1 MKIRPSMRPTAGEFA
16 FAPTKGFFM
25 PKQIT
30 AETKFLI
37 ESLPENLRKLAT
49 ESTEVGY
56 MSQMDFDAA
65 VEGDEVPLAERDEVM
80 SFFQQDLGLELLESS
95 VFSRYVEKYDEDD
108 EQAKN
113 DKSRDLLNADAEQVD
128 VNDEDYD
135 HYAKQLMNSTTGGLT
150 LGVQD
155 SVQSYLK
162 QIGTVQLLTALGE
175 VAIAQRIEAANRL
188 VVYGLC
194 ESPMTIRAMLDWYAQ
209 LLADEI
215 KLRYIVNL
223 EVMYSSDSEKKS
235 LAALSEA
242 LKSKGVDD
250 VADLDDED
258 LEDEELGDEEEEEE
272 EEDAEG
278 EPGVRKEDTPR
289 GTSGV
294 PIPVMEESLMPMV
307 LELFAKIKRIFNQIS
322 NLQKL
327 RLENLVKSAKLDE
340 ALEKKY
346 AKLRLELFE
355 YVSKIRLND
364 DRVEDILEKL
374 TARNALLMGLEGKM
388 LRLAMAFKIKREDFL
403 AEWTGN
409 ELNRNWV
416 KKLARSKIPAW
427 TKFVAKHEK
436 DILKIQEDITAI
448 AYETGQPT
456 AEYKKV
462 VELVRRG
469 QAEAARAK
477 REMIEANL
485 RLVIKFAKKSANRG
499 LGLDFSDLV
508 QDGNIGL
515 MKAVDK
521 FDYRLGNKFSTYATN
536 WIQQGISRSIADQAR
551 TIRIPV
557 HMIDNIHKIQKASR
571 QFMHKYGRS
580 PTAEELSKIIYLPV
594 EKIHKAMKVNLR
606 PISLEAPVDSDG
618 DSSRIEIIADETA
631 KNPFVSAAQKNLRK
645 IVTQILSEL
654 DPKEETV
661 IRQRFGMSTN
671 KTSTLEEVGEYI
683 GVTRERIRQIEQ
695 KALNKL
701 KHPTRARKLR
711 SFLEE

>member
-1 MKIRPSMRPTAGEFA
+1 MAKKLDEA
-16 FAPTKGFFM
+16 TKL
-25 PKQIT
+25 
-30 AETKFLI
+30 LI
-37 ESLPENLRKLAT
+37 DSLPENLQKLAA
-49 ESTEVGY
+49 SSMEVGY
-56 MSQMDFDAA
+56 LSQMDFDAA
-65 VEGDEVPLAERDEVM
+65 TEADEVPAEEQDEVLD
-80 SFFQQDLGLELLESS
+80 FFQQDLGLEILETDS
-95 VFSRYVEKYDEDD
+95 YPKDMEKYYDDDSDEPR
-108 EQAKN
+108 
-113 DKSRDLLNADAEQVD
+113 DKTRNLLNADAEQVD
-128 VNDEDYD
+128 VNDEDYE
-135 HYAKQLMNSTTGGLT
+135 HFAKQLERSQTGNLV

-162 QIGTVQLLTALGE
+162 QIGTVQLLTAAGE
-175 VAIAQRIEAANRL
+175 VAIAQRIEAASRL
-188 VVYGLC
+188 MVYGLC
-194 ESPMTIRAMLDWYAQ
+194 ESPMTIQAMLDWYQQ
-209 LLADEI
+209 LLNEEI
-215 KLRYIVNL
+215 RLRYIVNL
-223 EVMYSSDSEKKS
+223 EVMYSSESEQKS

-242 LKSKGVDD
+242 LKSKGVEHVDELDD
-250 VADLDDED
+250 DELDDLEDATATDDED
-258 LEDEELGDEEEEEE
+258 DEDEDADEE
-272 EEDAEG
+272 D
-278 EPGVRKEDTPR
+278 GVKKEDTPR

-294 PIPVMEESLMPMV
+294 PIPVMEEALMPMV
-307 LELFAKIKRIFNQIS
+307 MDLFTKIKRIFNS
-322 NLQKL
+322 MQKL
-327 RLENLVKSAKLDE
+327 QTKRLENLLTSDAPDV

-346 AKLRLELFE
+346 TKLRLELFE
-355 YVSKIRLND
+355 HVSKIRLND
-364 DRVEDILEKL
+364 DRNAEILEQL
-374 TARNALLMGLEGKM
+374 TKRDQLLMGLEGKL
-388 LRLAMAFKIKREDFL
+388 LRLAMANKIKREDFL
-403 AEWTGN
+403 VEYAGN

-416 KKLARSKIPAW
+416 KKLAKHKNPVW
-427 TKFVAKHEK
+427 VNFAKNHEK

-448 AYETGQPT
+448 AQETGQPT

-469 QAEAARAK
+469 QTEAARAK

-485 RLVIKFAKKSANRG
+485 RLVIKFAKKSSNRG

-557 HMIDNIHKIQKASR
+557 HMIDNIHKIQRASR
-571 QFMHKYGRS
+571 QFMHKYGRQ

-594 EKIHKAMKVNLR
+594 DKIHKAMKVNLK
-606 PISLEAPVDSDG
+606 PISLEAPVGTED
-618 DSSRIEIIADETA
+618 DSSRMEIIADETA
-631 KNPFVSAAQKNLRK
+631 KNPFTSAAQKNLRK

-661 IRQRFGMSTN
+661 LRQRFGMSTN

-711 SFLEE
+711 SFLED

>member
-1 MKIRPSMRPTAGEFA
+1 MAKKLDDA
-16 FAPTKGFFM
+16 TKM
-25 PKQIT
+25 
-30 AETKFLI
+30 LI
-37 ESLPENLRKLAT
+37 DSLPENLQKLAA
-49 ESTEVGY
+49 SAIEVGY
-56 MSQMDFDAA
+56 LSQMDFDAA
-65 VEGDEVPLAERDEVM
+65 TEADEVPDEEKEEVQD
-80 SFFQQDLGLELLESS
+80 FFQQDLGLEMLETDN
-95 VFSRYVEKYDEDD
+95 FSQEMEKYYEDD
-108 EQAKN
+108 SDEPR
-113 DKSRDLLNADAEQVD
+113 DKTRNLLNADAEQVD
-128 VNDEDYD
+128 VNDDDYE
-135 HYAKQLMNSTTGGLT
+135 HYAKQLERSQTGNLV

-162 QIGTVQLLTALGE
+162 QIGTVQLLTAAGE
-175 VAIAQRIEAANRL
+175 VAIAQRIEAATRL
-188 VVYGLC
+188 MVYGLC
-194 ESPMTIRAMLDWYAQ
+194 ESPMTIQAMLDWYQQ
-209 LLADEI
+209 LLNEDI
-215 KLRYIVNL
+215 RLRYILNL
-223 EVMYSSDSEKKS
+223 EVMYSSESEQKS

-242 LKSKGVDD
+242 LKSKGVEHVDELDD
-250 VADLDDED
+250 DDLDDLEESTSDDED
-258 LEDEELGDEEEEEE
+258 DEDDEDDVDD
-272 EEDAEG
+272 EDG
-278 EPGVRKEDTPR
+278 IKKEDTPR

-294 PIPVMEESLMPMV
+294 PIPVMEEALMPMV
-307 LELFAKIKRIFNQIS
+307 TELFTKIKRIFNS
-322 NLQKL
+322 MQKL
-327 RLENLVKSAKLDE
+327 QTKRLENLQTSAKPDE

-346 AKLRLELFE
+346 AKMRLELFE
-355 YVSKIRLND
+355 NVSKIRLND
-364 DRVEDILEKL
+364 DRIAEILEHL
-374 TARNALLMGLEGKM
+374 TQRDQLLMGLEGKL
-388 LRLAMAFKIKREDFL
+388 LRLALANKIKREDFL
-403 AEWTGN
+403 AEYAGN

-416 KKLARSKIPAW
+416 KKLMKHKNPAW
-427 TKFVAKHEK
+427 ANFAKKHEK
-436 DILKIQEDITAI
+436 DILKIQDDITAI
-448 AYETGQPT
+448 ARETGQPT

-485 RLVIKFAKKSANRG
+485 RLVIKFAKKSSNRG

-557 HMIDNIHKIQKASR
+557 HMIDNIHKIQRATR
-571 QFMHKYGRS
+571 QFMHKYGRQ

-594 EKIHKAMKVNLR
+594 DKIHKAMKVNLK
-606 PISLEAPVDSDG
+606 PISLEAPVGTED

-661 IRQRFGMSTN
+661 LRQRFGMSTN

-711 SFLEE
+711 SFLED

>member
-1 MKIRPSMRPTAGEFA
+1 MAKKLDAA
-16 FAPTKGFFM
+16 TKL
-25 PKQIT
+25 
-30 AETKFLI
+30 LI
-37 ESLPENLRKLAT
+37 ESLPENLQKLAT
-49 ESTEVGY
+49 SAVEVGY
-56 MSQMDFDAA
+56 LSKMDFDAA
-65 VEGDEVPLAERDEVM
+65 TEADEVPDEEQEEVLD
-80 SFFQQDLGLELLESS
+80 FFQQDLGLEMLESDN
-95 VFSRYVEKYDEDD
+95 FSQEMEKYYDDDSDEPR
-108 EQAKN
+108 
-113 DKSRDLLNADAEQVD
+113 DKTRNLLNADAEQVD
-128 VNDEDYD
+128 VNDDDYE
-135 HYAKQLMNSTTGGLT
+135 HYAKQLERSQTGNLV

-162 QIGTVQLLTALGE
+162 QIGTVQLLTAAGE
-175 VAIAQRIEAANRL
+175 VAIAQRIEAATRL
-188 VVYGLC
+188 MVYGLC
-194 ESPMTIRAMLDWYAQ
+194 ESPMTIQAMLDWYQQ
-209 LLADEI
+209 LLNEDI
-215 KLRYIVNL
+215 RLRYILNL
-223 EVMYSSDSEKKS
+223 EVMYSSESEQKS

-242 LKSKGVDD
+242 LKSKGVEHVDELDD
-250 VADLDDED
+250 DELDDLEESTASDDDDDED
-258 LEDEELGDEEEEEE
+258 DEESDDE
-272 EEDAEG
+272 DG
-278 EPGVRKEDTPR
+278 IKKEDTPR

-294 PIPVMEESLMPMV
+294 PIPVMEEALMPMV
-307 LELFAKIKRIFNQIS
+307 TDLFTKIKRIFN
-322 NLQKL
+322 NMQKL
-327 RLENLVKSAKLDE
+327 QAKRLDNLLTSSKPDD

-346 AKLRLELFE
+346 AKMRLELFE
-355 YVSKIRLND
+355 HVSKIRLND
-364 DRVEDILEKL
+364 DRIAEILEHL
-374 TARNALLMGLEGKM
+374 TQRDQLLMGLEGKL
-388 LRLAMAFKIKREDFL
+388 LRLALANKIKREDFL
-403 AEWTGN
+403 AEYAGN

-416 KKLARSKIPAW
+416 KKLTKHKNPAW
-427 TKFVAKHEK
+427 ANFAKKHEK

-448 AYETGQPT
+448 ARETGQPT

-485 RLVIKFAKKSANRG
+485 RLVIKFAKKSSNRG

-557 HMIDNIHKIQKASR
+557 HMIDNIHKIQRASR
-571 QFMHKYGRS
+571 RLMHKCGRQ
-580 PTAEELSKIIYLPV
+580 PAAEELSKIIYLPV
-594 EKIHKAMKVNLR
+594 AKIHKAMKVNLK
-606 PISLEAPVDSDG
+606 PISLEAPVGSED

-661 IRQRFGMSTN
+661 LRQRFGMSTN

-711 SFLEE
+711 SFLED

>member
-1 MKIRPSMRPTAGEFA
+1 
-16 FAPTKGFFM
+16 M
-25 PKQIT
+25 PKPIDE
-30 AETKFLI
+30 ATKLLI
-37 ESLPENLRKLAT
+37 ESLPENLQKLAV
-49 ESTEVGY
+49 SASEVGY
-56 MSQMDFDAA
+56 LSQMDFDTATEA
-65 VEGDEVPLAERDEVM
+65 DEVPSEEHDEVL
-80 SFFQQDLGLELLESS
+80 SFFQQDLGLEIIENSNYS
-95 VFSRYVEKYDEDD
+95 QEIGKYYEEDGDDSR
-108 EQAKN
+108 
-113 DKSRDLLNADAEQVD
+113 DKTRDLLNSDAEQVD
-128 VNDEDYD
+128 VNDDDYE
-135 HYAKQLMNSTTGGLT
+135 HFAKQLERSQTGNLV

-162 QIGTVQLLTALGE
+162 QIGTVQLLTAIGE
-175 VAIAQRIEAANRL
+175 VAIAQRIEAASRL
-188 VVYGLC
+188 MVYGLC
-194 ESPMTIRAMLDWYAQ
+194 ESPMTIQAMLDWYQQ
-209 LLADEI
+209 LLNDEI
-215 KLRYIVNL
+215 RLRYIVNL
-223 EVMYSSDSEKKS
+223 EVMYSSDSEQKS
-235 LAALSEA
+235 LAALADA
-242 LKSKGVDD
+242 LKSKGVDNID
-250 VADLDDED
+250 DLDDED
-258 LEDEELGDEEEEEE
+258 LDDLEETSVEEDEEESTDEE
-272 EEDAEG
+272 
-278 EPGVRKEDTPR
+278 GVKKEDSPR

-307 LELFAKIKRIFNQIS
+307 SDLFSKIKRIFN
-322 NLQKL
+322 NMQKL
-327 RLENLVKSAKLDE
+327 QAQRLENLLKSAKPDDD
-340 ALEKKY
+340 LEKKY
-346 AKLRLELFE
+346 CKLRLELFE
-355 YVSKIRLND
+355 YVSKIRLNE
-364 DRVEDILEKL
+364 DRVSEILEHL
-374 TARNALLMGLEGKM
+374 TKRDKLLMGLEGKL
-388 LRLAMAFKIKREDFL
+388 LRLALAAKIKREDFL
-403 AEWTGN
+403 AEYTGN

-416 KKLARSKIPAW
+416 KKLLKHKNPAW
-427 TKFVAKHEK
+427 VKFAQKHEA

-448 AYETGQPT
+448 AAETGQPT

-462 VELVRRG
+462 VELVHRG
-469 QAEAARAK
+469 QIEAARAK

-485 RLVIKFAKKSANRG
+485 RLVIKFAKKSSNRG

-557 HMIDNIHKIQKASR
+557 HMIDNIHKIQRASR
-571 QFMHKYGRS
+571 QFMHKYGRQ

-594 EKIHKAMKVNLR
+594 DKIHKAMKVNLK
-606 PISLEAPVDSDG
+606 PISLEAPVGTED

-631 KNPFVSAAQKNLRK
+631 KNPFTSAAQKNLRK

-661 IRQRFGMSTN
+661 LRQRFGMSTN

-711 SFLEE
+711 SFLED

>member
-1 MKIRPSMRPTAGEFA
+1 MAKKLDDA
-16 FAPTKGFFM
+16 TKL
-25 PKQIT
+25 
-30 AETKFLI
+30 LI
-37 ESLPENLRKLAT
+37 DSLPENLQKLA
-49 ESTEVGY
+49 SSAVDVGY
-56 MSQMDFDAA
+56 FSQMDFNAA
-65 VEGDEVPLAERDEVM
+65 TEADEVPSEEQEEVM
-80 SFFQQDLGLELLESS
+80 DFFTQDLGLELLETDN
-95 VFSRYVEKYDEDD
+95 FSRDMEKYYADEDS
-108 EQAKN
+108 EEN
-113 DKSRDLLNADAEQVD
+113 RDKTRNLLNADAEQVD
-128 VNDEDYD
+128 VNDEDYE
-135 HYAKQLMNSTTGGLT
+135 HFAKQLERSQTGTLV

-162 QIGTVQLLTALGE
+162 QIGTVQLLTAAGE
-175 VAIAQRIEAANRL
+175 VAIAQRIEAASRL
-188 VVYGLC
+188 MVYGLC
-194 ESPMTIRAMLDWYAQ
+194 ESPMTIQAMLDWYQQ
-209 LLADEI
+209 LLNEDI
-215 KLRYIVNL
+215 RLRYIVNL
-223 EVMYSSDSEKKS
+223 EVMYSSESEQKS

-242 LKSKGVDD
+242 MKSKGVDD
-250 VADLDDED
+250 VNSLDDED
-258 LEDEELGDEEEEEE
+258 LDNLEESTATDEDDEEDEDEEDE
-272 EEDAEG
+272 DG
-278 EPGVRKEDTPR
+278 MKKEDTPR

-307 LELFAKIKRIFNQIS
+307 LDLFAKIKRTFNGM
-322 NLQKL
+322 QKL
-327 RLENLVKSAKLDE
+327 QAKRLENLLNSSKPDE

-346 AKLRLELFE
+346 AKMRLELFE
-355 YVSKIRLND
+355 NVSKIRLND
-364 DRVEDILEKL
+364 DRNAEILEQL
-374 TARNALLMGLEGKM
+374 TKRDQLLMGLEGKL
-388 LRLAMAFKIKREDFL
+388 LRLAMANKIKRDDFL
-403 AEWTGN
+403 AEYTGN
-409 ELNRNWV
+409 EINHNWV
-416 KKLARSKIPAW
+416 KKLAKSKSQVW
-427 TKFVAKHEK
+427 VNFVKKHEK

-469 QAEAARAK
+469 QTEAARAK

-485 RLVIKFAKKSANRG
+485 RLVIKFAKKSSNRG

-557 HMIDNIHKIQKASR
+557 HMSDNIHKIQRASR

-594 EKIHKAMKVNLR
+594 DKIHKAMKVNLK
-606 PISLEAPVDSDG
+606 PISLEAPVGTED

-631 KNPFVSAAQKNLRK
+631 KNPFTSAAQKNLRK

-661 IRQRFGMSTN
+661 LRQRFGMSTN

-711 SFLEE
+711 SFLED

>member
-1 MKIRPSMRPTAGEFA
+1 M
-16 FAPTKGFFM
+16 TK
-25 PKQIT
+25 KLD
-30 AETKFLI
+30 AATKMLVD
-37 ESLPENLRKLAT
+37 SLPENLQRLAT
-49 ESTEVGY
+49 TAIENGY
-56 MSQMDFDAA
+56 FSQSDF
-65 VEGDEVPLAERDEVM
+65 VEATSLDEVPDDERAEVM
-80 SFFQQDLGLELLESS
+80 DFFQQDLGLEVVESES
-95 VFSRYVEKYDEDD
+95 YSKDMDRYYQVEEDD
-108 EQAKN
+108 DEPK
-113 DKSRDLLNADAEQVD
+113 DKSRDLLNAEAEQVD
-128 VNDEDYD
+128 VNDDDYD
-135 HYAKQLMNSTTGGLT
+135 YYAKQLERSQTGNLV

-162 QIGTVQLLTALGE
+162 QIGTVQLLTAAGE
-175 VAIAQRIEAANRL
+175 VAIAQRIEAASRL
-188 VVYGLC
+188 MVYGLC
-194 ESPMTIRAMLDWYAQ
+194 ESPMTIQAMLDWYQQ
-209 LLADEI
+209 LLNEDI
-215 KLRYIVNL
+215 RLRYIINL
-223 EVMYSSDSEKKS
+223 EVMYSSEAEQKS
-235 LAALSEA
+235 LAALSET
-242 LKSKGVDD
+242 LKSKGVEHVDELND
-250 VADLDDED
+250 EDLDDLEESTVMDDDEED
-258 LEDEELGDEEEEEE
+258 DEDEDMDEE
-272 EEDAEG
+272 D
-278 EPGVRKEDTPR
+278 GVKKEDTPR

-294 PIPVMEESLMPMV
+294 PIPVMEDALMPMI
-307 LELFAKIKRIFNQIS
+307 LDLFAKIKRIFNS
-322 NLQKL
+322 MQKL
-327 RLENLVKSAKLDE
+327 QANRLAILLTSNKPDE

-346 AKLRLELFE
+346 NKMRLELFE
-355 YVSKIRLND
+355 NVSKIRLND
-364 DRVEDILEKL
+364 DRIAEILEQL
-374 TARNALLMGLEGKM
+374 TKRDQLLMGLEGKL
-388 LRLAMAFKIKREDFL
+388 LRLAMANKVKREDFL
-403 AEWTGN
+403 AEYAGN
-409 ELNRNWV
+409 EINRNWV
-416 KKLARSKIPAW
+416 KKLQKHKNPVWANFAK
-427 TKFVAKHEK
+427 KHEK
-436 DILKIQEDITAI
+436 DILKIQEDITNI
-448 AYETGQPT
+448 VNETGQPT

-469 QAEAARAK
+469 QTEAARAK

-485 RLVIKFAKKSANRG
+485 RLVIKFAKKSSNRG

-557 HMIDNIHKIQKASR
+557 HMIDNIHKIQRASR
-571 QFMHKYGRS
+571 QFMHKHGRM

-594 EKIHKAMKVNLR
+594 DKIHKAMKVNLK
-606 PISLEAPVDSDG
+606 PISLEAPVGTED

-661 IRQRFGMSTN
+661 LRQRFGMSTN

-711 SFLEE
+711 SFLEED

>member
-1 MKIRPSMRPTAGEFA
+1 MAKKLDEATRL
-16 FAPTKGFFM
+16 
-25 PKQIT
+25 
-30 AETKFLI
+30 LI
-37 ESLPENLRKLAT
+37 DSLPENLQKLAT
-49 ESTEVGY
+49 SAVEVGY
-56 MSQMDFDAA
+56 LSQMDFNAA
-65 VEGDEVPLAERDEVM
+65 TEADEVPAEEQDEVLD
-80 SFFQQDLGLELLESS
+80 FFQQDLGLEILETEN
-95 VFSRYVEKYDEDD
+95 YPQTMEQYYDEDSD
-108 EQAKN
+108 EPR
-113 DKSRDLLNADAEQVD
+113 DKTRNLLNADAEQVD
-128 VNDEDYD
+128 VNDDDYE
-135 HYAKQLMNSTTGGLT
+135 HYAKQLERSQTGNLV

-162 QIGTVQLLTALGE
+162 QIGTVQLLTAAGE
-175 VAIAQRIEAANRL
+175 VAIAQRIEAATRL
-188 VVYGLC
+188 MVYGLC
-194 ESPMTIRAMLDWYAQ
+194 ESPMTIQAMLDWYQQ
-209 LLADEI
+209 LLNEDI
-215 KLRYIVNL
+215 RLRYILNL
-223 EVMYSSDSEKKS
+223 EVMYSSESEQKS

-242 LKSKGVDD
+242 LKSKGVEHVDELDD
-250 VADLDDED
+250 DELDDLEESAATDEDDED
-258 LEDEELGDEEEEEE
+258 DVE
-272 EEDAEG
+272 EED
-278 EPGVRKEDTPR
+278 GVKKEDTPR

-294 PIPVMEESLMPMV
+294 PIPVMEEALMPMV
-307 LELFAKIKRIFNQIS
+307 NELFVKIKRIFNS
-322 NLQKL
+322 MQKL
-327 RLENLVKSAKLDE
+327 QAKRLENLLSSAKPDE

-346 AKLRLELFE
+346 TKLRLELFE
-355 YVSKIRLND
+355 HVSKIRLND
-364 DRVEDILEKL
+364 DRIAEILEQL
-374 TARNALLMGLEGKM
+374 TKRDQLLMGLEGKL
-388 LRLAMAFKIKREDFL
+388 LRLAVNNKIKREDFL
-403 AEWTGN
+403 AEYTGN

-416 KKLARSKIPAW
+416 KKLAKHKNQAW
-427 TKFVAKHEK
+427 VNFANKHEK

-448 AYETGQPT
+448 AVETGQPT

-469 QAEAARAK
+469 QTEAARAK

-485 RLVIKFAKKSANRG
+485 RLVIKFAKKSSNRG

-557 HMIDNIHKIQKASR
+557 HMIDNIHKIQRASR
-571 QFMHKYGRS
+571 QFMHKYGRQ

-594 EKIHKAMKVNLR
+594 DKIHKAMKVNLK
-606 PISLEAPVDSDG
+606 PISLEAPVGTED

-661 IRQRFGMSTN
+661 LRQRFGMSTN

-711 SFLEE
+711 SFLED

>member
-1 MKIRPSMRPTAGEFA
+1 M
-16 FAPTKGFFM
+16 TK
-25 PKQIT
+25 KLDE
-30 AETKFLI
+30 ATKMLVD
-37 ESLPENLRKLAT
+37 SLPENLQKLAT
-49 ESTEVGY
+49 SAIENGY
-56 MSQMDFDAA
+56 FSHSDF
-65 VEGDEVPLAERDEVM
+65 VEATNLDEVPDDEQAEVLD
-80 SFFQQDLGLELLESS
+80 FFQQDLGLEVVESETYS
-95 VFSRYVEKYDEDD
+95 KDMDRYYQAEEDD
-108 EQAKN
+108 DEPK

-128 VNDEDYD
+128 VNDDDYD
-135 HYAKQLMNSTTGGLT
+135 HYAKQLERSQTGNLV

-162 QIGTVQLLTALGE
+162 QIGTVQLLSAAGE
-175 VAIAQRIEAANRL
+175 VAIAQRIEAASRL
-188 VVYGLC
+188 MVYGLC
-194 ESPMTIRAMLDWYAQ
+194 ESPMTIQAMLDWYQQ
-209 LLADEI
+209 LLNEDI
-215 KLRYIVNL
+215 RLRYIINL
-223 EVMYSSDSEKKS
+223 EVMYSSDAEQKS

-242 LKSKGVDD
+242 LKSRGVEHVDE
-250 VADLDDED
+250 LDDED
-258 LEDEELGDEEEEEE
+258 LDDLEESTSIQDDEDDDEDLDEDGEGSETKK
-272 EEDAEG
+272 EDA
-278 EPGVRKEDTPR
+278 PR

-294 PIPVMEESLMPMV
+294 PIPVMEDSLMPMI
-307 LELFAKIKRIFNQIS
+307 LDLFAKIKRIFNGM
-322 NLQKL
+322 QKL
-327 RLENLVKSAKLDE
+327 QANRLAILLTSNKPDE

-346 AKLRLELFE
+346 NKMRLELFE
-355 YVSKIRLND
+355 HVSKIRLND
-364 DRVEDILEKL
+364 DRVAEILEQL
-374 TARNALLMGLEGKM
+374 TKRDQLLMGLEGKL
-388 LRLAMAFKIKREDFL
+388 LRLAMANKIKREDFL
-403 AEWTGN
+403 AEYAGN
-409 ELNRNWV
+409 EINRNWV
-416 KKLARSKIPAW
+416 KKLQKHKNPAW
-427 TKFVAKHEK
+427 ANFAKKHEK
-436 DILKIQEDITAI
+436 EIIKIQEDITNI
-448 AYETGQPT
+448 VSETGQPT
-456 AEYKKV
+456 SEYKKV

-485 RLVIKFAKKSANRG
+485 RLVIKFAKKNSNRG
-499 LGLDFSDLV
+499 LGLDLSDLV

-557 HMIDNIHKIQKASR
+557 HMIDNIHKIQRASR
-571 QFMHKYGRS
+571 QFMHKYGRQ

-594 EKIHKAMKVNLR
+594 DKIHKAMKVNLK
-606 PISLEAPVDSDG
+606 PMSLEAPVGSED

-631 KNPFVSAAQKNLRK
+631 KNPFTSAAQKNLRK

-661 IRQRFGMSTN
+661 LRQRFGMSTN

-711 SFLEE
+711 SFLED

>member
-1 MKIRPSMRPTAGEFA
+1 MAKKLDDA
-16 FAPTKGFFM
+16 TKL
-25 PKQIT
+25 
-30 AETKFLI
+30 LI
-37 ESLPENLRKLAT
+37 DSLPENLQKLAT
-49 ESTEVGY
+49 SAVEVGY
-56 MSQMDFDAA
+56 FSQMDFSAA
-65 VEGDEVPLAERDEVM
+65 TEADEIPSEEQEEVM
-80 SFFQQDLGLELLESS
+80 DFFTQDLNLEMLESDS
-95 VFSRYVEKYDEDD
+95 FTKNIEKYYNDEDG
-108 EQAKN
+108 EEN
-113 DKSRDLLNADAEQVD
+113 RDKTRNLLNADAEQVD
-128 VNDEDYD
+128 VNDEDYE
-135 HYAKQLMNSTTGGLT
+135 HFAKQLERSQTGTLV

-162 QIGTVQLLTALGE
+162 QIGTVQLLTAAGE
-175 VAIAQRIEAANRL
+175 VAIAQRIEAASRL
-188 VVYGLC
+188 MVYGLC
-194 ESPMTIRAMLDWYAQ
+194 ESPMTIRAMLDWYQQ
-209 LLADEI
+209 LLNEDI
-215 KLRYIVNL
+215 RLRYIVNL
-223 EVMYSSDSEKKS
+223 EVMYSSDSEQKS

-250 VADLDDED
+250 VDNLDDDDLDDLEESTSTAD
-258 LEDEELGDEEEEEE
+258 DEDEEDDE
-272 EEDAEG
+272 DG
-278 EPGVRKEDTPR
+278 EKKEDTPR

-294 PIPVMEESLMPMV
+294 PIPVMEEALMPMV
-307 LELFAKIKRIFNQIS
+307 MDLFAKIKRTFNS
-322 NLQKL
+322 MQKL
-327 RLENLVKSAKLDE
+327 QAKRLENLLTSSKPDE
-340 ALEKKY
+340 TLEKKY
-346 AKLRLELFE
+346 AKMRLELFE

-364 DRVEDILEKL
+364 DRNAEILEQL
-374 TARNALLMGLEGKM
+374 TKRDQLLMGLEGKL
-388 LRLAMAFKIKREDFL
+388 LRLAMANKIKRDDFL
-403 AEWTGN
+403 AEYVGN
-409 ELNRNWV
+409 EINRNWV
-416 KKLARSKIPAW
+416 KKMARSKNIVW
-427 TKFVAKHEK
+427 VNFVKKHEK

-448 AYETGQPT
+448 AFETGQPT

-469 QAEAARAK
+469 QKEAASAK

-485 RLVIKFAKKSANRG
+485 RLVIKFAKKSSNRG

-557 HMIDNIHKIQKASR
+557 HMIDNIHKIQRASR
-571 QFMHKYGRS
+571 QFMHKYGRN

-594 EKIHKAMKVNLR
+594 DKIHKAMKVNLK
-606 PISLEAPVDSDG
+606 PISLEAPVGTED

-631 KNPFVSAAQKNLRK
+631 KNPFTSAAQKNLRK
-645 IVTQILSEL
+645 IVTEILSEL

-661 IRQRFGMSTN
+661 LRQRFGMSTN

-711 SFLEE
+711 SFLED

>member
-1 MKIRPSMRPTAGEFA
+1 MAKKIDDATRL
-16 FAPTKGFFM
+16 
-25 PKQIT
+25 
-30 AETKFLI
+30 LI
-37 ESLPENLRKLAT
+37 DSLPENLQKLAA
-49 ESTEVGY
+49 SAVEVGY
-56 MSQMDFDAA
+56 FSQMDFTSATEA
-65 VEGDEVPLAERDEVM
+65 DEIPSEETEEVM
-80 SFFQQDLGLELLESS
+80 DFFTQDLGLEMLESDS
-95 VFSRYVEKYDEDD
+95 YAKNLEKYYEADEDY
-108 EQAKN
+108 EGN
-113 DKSRDLLNADAEQVD
+113 RDKTRNLLNADAEQVD
-128 VNDEDYD
+128 VNDEDYE
-135 HYAKQLMNSTTGGLT
+135 YFAKQLERSQTGSLV

-162 QIGTVQLLTALGE
+162 QIGTVQLLTAAGE
-175 VAIAQRIEAANRL
+175 VAIAQRIEAASRL
-188 VVYGLC
+188 MVYGLC
-194 ESPMTIRAMLDWYAQ
+194 ESPMTIRAMLDWYQQ
-209 LLADEI
+209 LLNEDI
-215 KLRYIVNL
+215 RLRYIVNL
-223 EVMYSSDSEKKS
+223 EVMYSSESEQKS

-250 VADLDDED
+250 VDNLDDDDLDDLEESTATDEED
-258 LEDEELGDEEEEEE
+258 DEDEEDEDGIKK
-272 EEDAEG
+272 EDA
-278 EPGVRKEDTPR
+278 PR

-294 PIPVMEESLMPMV
+294 PIPVMEEALMPMV
-307 LELFAKIKRIFNQIS
+307 MELFAKIKRTFNS
-322 NLQKL
+322 MQKL
-327 RLENLVKSAKLDE
+327 QAKRLENLLTSSKPDE

-346 AKLRLELFE
+346 AKMRLELFE
-355 YVSKIRLND
+355 SVSKIRLND
-364 DRVEDILEKL
+364 DRNAEILEQL
-374 TARNALLMGLEGKM
+374 TKRDQLLMGLEGKL
-388 LRLAMAFKIKREDFL
+388 LRLAMANKIKREDFL
-403 AEWTGN
+403 AEYVGN
-409 ELNRNWV
+409 EINRNWV
-416 KKLARSKIPAW
+416 KKMARSKNPAW
-427 TKFVAKHEK
+427 VNFVKKHEQ
-436 DILKIQEDITAI
+436 DILKIQDDITAI
-448 AYETGQPT
+448 AEETGQPT
-456 AEYKKV
+456 SEYKKV

-469 QAEAARAK
+469 QTEAARAK

-485 RLVIKFAKKSANRG
+485 RLVIKFAKKSSNRG

-557 HMIDNIHKIQKASR
+557 HMIDNIHKIQRASR
-571 QFMHKYGRS
+571 QFMHKYGRN

-594 EKIHKAMKVNLR
+594 DKIHKAMKVNLK
-606 PISLEAPVDSDG
+606 PISLEAPVGTED

-631 KNPFVSAAQKNLRK
+631 KNPFTSAAQKNLRK

-661 IRQRFGMSTN
+661 LRQRFGMSTN

-711 SFLEE
+711 SFLED

>member
-1 MKIRPSMRPTAGEFA
+1 MAKKLDAA
-16 FAPTKGFFM
+16 TKL
-25 PKQIT
+25 
-30 AETKFLI
+30 LI
-37 ESLPENLRKLAT
+37 ESLPENLQKLAT
-49 ESTEVGY
+49 SAVEVGY
-56 MSQMDFDAA
+56 LSKMDFDAA
-65 VEGDEVPLAERDEVM
+65 TEADEVPDEEQEEVLD
-80 SFFQQDLGLELLESS
+80 FFQQDLGLEMLESDN
-95 VFSRYVEKYDEDD
+95 FSQEMEKYYDDDSDEPR
-108 EQAKN
+108 
-113 DKSRDLLNADAEQVD
+113 DKTRNLLNADAEQVD
-128 VNDEDYD
+128 VNDDDYE
-135 HYAKQLMNSTTGGLT
+135 HYAKQLERSQTGNLV

-162 QIGTVQLLTALGE
+162 QIGTVQLLTAAGE
-175 VAIAQRIEAANRL
+175 VAIAQRIEAATRL
-188 VVYGLC
+188 MVYGLC
-194 ESPMTIRAMLDWYAQ
+194 ESPMTIQAMLDWYQQ
-209 LLADEI
+209 LLNEDI
-215 KLRYIVNL
+215 RLRYILNL
-223 EVMYSSDSEKKS
+223 EVMYSSESEQKS

-242 LKSKGVDD
+242 LKSKGVEHVDELDD
-250 VADLDDED
+250 DELDDLEESTASDDDDDED
-258 LEDEELGDEEEEEE
+258 DEESDDE
-272 EEDAEG
+272 DG
-278 EPGVRKEDTPR
+278 IKKEDTPR

-294 PIPVMEESLMPMV
+294 PIPVMEEALMPMV
-307 LELFAKIKRIFNQIS
+307 TDLFTKIKRIFN
-322 NLQKL
+322 NMQKL
-327 RLENLVKSAKLDE
+327 QAKRLDNLLTSSKPDD

-346 AKLRLELFE
+346 AKMRLELFE
-355 YVSKIRLND
+355 HVSKIRLND
-364 DRVEDILEKL
+364 DRIAEILEHL
-374 TARNALLMGLEGKM
+374 TQRDQLLMGLEGKL
-388 LRLAMAFKIKREDFL
+388 LRLALANKIKREDFL
-403 AEWTGN
+403 AEYAGN

-416 KKLARSKIPAW
+416 KKLMKHKSPAW
-427 TKFVAKHEK
+427 ANFAKKHEK

-448 AYETGQPT
+448 ARETGQPT

-485 RLVIKFAKKSANRG
+485 RLVIKFAKKSSNRG

-557 HMIDNIHKIQKASR
+557 HMIDNIHKIQRASR
-571 QFMHKYGRS
+571 QFMHKYGRQ

-594 EKIHKAMKVNLR
+594 DKIHKAMKVNLK
-606 PISLEAPVDSDG
+606 PISLEAPVGREDDSR
-618 DSSRIEIIADETA
+618 RIEIIADETA

-661 IRQRFGMSTN
+661 LRQRFGMSTN

-711 SFLEE
+711 SFLED

>member
-1 MKIRPSMRPTAGEFA
+1 MAKKLDAA
-16 FAPTKGFFM
+16 TKL
-25 PKQIT
+25 
-30 AETKFLI
+30 LI
-37 ESLPENLRKLAT
+37 ESLPENLQKLAT
-49 ESTEVGY
+49 SAVEVGY
-56 MSQMDFDAA
+56 LSKMDFDAA
-65 VEGDEVPLAERDEVM
+65 TEADEVPDEEQEEVLD
-80 SFFQQDLGLELLESS
+80 FFQQDLGLEMLESDN
-95 VFSRYVEKYDEDD
+95 FSQEMEKYYDDDSDEPR
-108 EQAKN
+108 
-113 DKSRDLLNADAEQVD
+113 DKTRNLLNADAEQVD
-128 VNDEDYD
+128 VNDDDYE
-135 HYAKQLMNSTTGGLT
+135 HYAKQLERSQTGNLV

-162 QIGTVQLLTALGE
+162 QIGTVQLLTAAGE
-175 VAIAQRIEAANRL
+175 VAIAQRIEAATRL
-188 VVYGLC
+188 MVYGLC
-194 ESPMTIRAMLDWYAQ
+194 ESPMTIQAMLDWYQQ
-209 LLADEI
+209 LLNEDI
-215 KLRYIVNL
+215 RLRYILNL
-223 EVMYSSDSEKKS
+223 EVMYSSESEQKS

-242 LKSKGVDD
+242 LKSKGVEHVDELDD
-250 VADLDDED
+250 DELDDLEESTASDDDDDDED
-258 LEDEELGDEEEEEE
+258 DEESDDE
-272 EEDAEG
+272 DG
-278 EPGVRKEDTPR
+278 IKKEDPPR

-294 PIPVMEESLMPMV
+294 PIPVMEEALMPMV
-307 LELFAKIKRIFNQIS
+307 TDLFTKIKRIFN
-322 NLQKL
+322 NMQKL
-327 RLENLVKSAKLDE
+327 QAKRLDNLLTSSKPDD

-346 AKLRLELFE
+346 AKMRLELFE
-355 YVSKIRLND
+355 HVSKIRLND
-364 DRVEDILEKL
+364 DRIAEILEHL
-374 TARNALLMGLEGKM
+374 TQRDQLLMGLEGKL
-388 LRLAMAFKIKREDFL
+388 LRLALANKIKREDFL
-403 AEWTGN
+403 AEYAGN

-416 KKLARSKIPAW
+416 KKLMKHKNPAW
-427 TKFVAKHEK
+427 ANFAKKHEK

-448 AYETGQPT
+448 ARETGQPT

-485 RLVIKFAKKSANRG
+485 RLVIKFAKKSSNRG

-557 HMIDNIHKIQKASR
+557 HMIDNIHKIQRASR
-571 QFMHKYGRS
+571 QFMHKYGRQ

-594 EKIHKAMKVNLR
+594 DKIHKAMKVNLK
-606 PISLEAPVDSDG
+606 PISLEAPVGSED

-661 IRQRFGMSTN
+661 LRQRFGMSTN

-711 SFLEE
+711 SFLED

>member
-1 MKIRPSMRPTAGEFA
+1 MAKKLDAA
-16 FAPTKGFFM
+16 TKL
-25 PKQIT
+25 
-30 AETKFLI
+30 LI
-37 ESLPENLRKLAT
+37 ESLPENLQKLAT
-49 ESTEVGY
+49 SAVEVGY
-56 MSQMDFDAA
+56 LSKMDFDAA
-65 VEGDEVPLAERDEVM
+65 TEADEVPDEEQEEVLD
-80 SFFQQDLGLELLESS
+80 FFQQDLGLEMLESDN
-95 VFSRYVEKYDEDD
+95 FSQEMEKYYDDDSDEPR
-108 EQAKN
+108 
-113 DKSRDLLNADAEQVD
+113 DKTRNLLNADAEQVD
-128 VNDEDYD
+128 VNDDDYE
-135 HYAKQLMNSTTGGLT
+135 HYAKQLERSQTGNLV

-162 QIGTVQLLTALGE
+162 QIGTVQLLTAAGE
-175 VAIAQRIEAANRL
+175 VAIAQRIEAATRL
-188 VVYGLC
+188 MVYGLC
-194 ESPMTIRAMLDWYAQ
+194 ESPMTIQAMLDWYQQ
-209 LLADEI
+209 LLNEDI
-215 KLRYIVNL
+215 RLRYILNL
-223 EVMYSSDSEKKS
+223 EVMYSSESEQKS

-242 LKSKGVDD
+242 LKSKGVEHVDELDD
-250 VADLDDED
+250 DELDDLEESTASDDDDDDED
-258 LEDEELGDEEEEEE
+258 DEESDDE
-272 EEDAEG
+272 DG
-278 EPGVRKEDTPR
+278 IKKEDTPR

-294 PIPVMEESLMPMV
+294 PIPVMEEALMPMV
-307 LELFAKIKRIFNQIS
+307 TDLFTKIKRIFN
-322 NLQKL
+322 NMQKL
-327 RLENLVKSAKLDE
+327 QAKRLDNLLTSSKPDD

-346 AKLRLELFE
+346 AKMRLELFE
-355 YVSKIRLND
+355 HVSKIRLND
-364 DRVEDILEKL
+364 DRIAEILEHL
-374 TARNALLMGLEGKM
+374 TQRDQLLMGLEGKL
-388 LRLAMAFKIKREDFL
+388 LRLALANKIKREDFL
-403 AEWTGN
+403 AEYAGN

-416 KKLARSKIPAW
+416 KKLMKHKNPAW
-427 TKFVAKHEK
+427 ANFAKKHEK
-436 DILKIQEDITAI
+436 DIFKIQEDITAI
-448 AYETGQPT
+448 ARETGQPT

-485 RLVIKFAKKSANRG
+485 RLVIKFAKKSSNRG

-557 HMIDNIHKIQKASR
+557 HMIDNIHKIQRASR
-571 QFMHKYGRS
+571 QFMHKYGRQ

-594 EKIHKAMKVNLR
+594 DKIHKAMKVNLK
-606 PISLEAPVDSDG
+606 PISLEAPVGSED

-661 IRQRFGMSTN
+661 LRQRFGMSTN

-711 SFLEE
+711 SFLED

>member
-1 MKIRPSMRPTAGEFA
+1 MAKKLDDATRL
-16 FAPTKGFFM
+16 
-25 PKQIT
+25 
-30 AETKFLI
+30 LI
-37 ESLPENLRKLAT
+37 ESLPENLQKLAT
-49 ESTEVGY
+49 SAAEVGY

-65 VEGDEVPLAERDEVM
+65 TEADEIPLEEQDEVLD
-80 SFFQQDLGLELLESS
+80 FFQQDLGLEILESDN
-95 VFSRYVEKYDEDD
+95 FSQDMGKYYDEDSD
-108 EQAKN
+108 EPR
-113 DKSRDLLNADAEQVD
+113 DKTRNLLNADAEQVD
-128 VNDEDYD
+128 VNDDDYE
-135 HYAKQLMNSTTGGLT
+135 HFAKQLERSQTGSLV

-162 QIGTVQLLTALGE
+162 QIGTVQLLTAAGE
-175 VAIAQRIEAANRL
+175 VAIAQRIEAASRL
-188 VVYGLC
+188 MVYGLC
-194 ESPMTIRAMLDWYAQ
+194 ESPMTIQAMLDWYQQ
-209 LLADEI
+209 LLNEDI
-215 KLRYIVNL
+215 RLRYIVNL
-223 EVMYSSDSEKKS
+223 EVMYSSESEQKS

-242 LKSKGVDD
+242 LKSKGVEHVDELDD
-250 VADLDDED
+250 DELDDLEESTASEEDEDDED
-258 LEDEELGDEEEEEE
+258 VDDEDGVKKEE
-272 EEDAEG
+272 
-278 EPGVRKEDTPR
+278 TPR

-294 PIPVMEESLMPMV
+294 PIPVMEEALMPMV
-307 LELFAKIKRIFNQIS
+307 VDLFAKIKKTFNS
-322 NLQKL
+322 MQKL
-327 RLENLVKSAKLDE
+327 QAKRLENLLTSDTPDE

-346 AKLRLELFE
+346 AKMRLELFE
-355 YVSKIRLND
+355 HVSKIRLND
-364 DRVEDILEKL
+364 DRNAEILERL
-374 TARNALLMGLEGKM
+374 TQRDQLLMGLEGKL
-388 LRLAMAFKIKREDFL
+388 LRLALANKIKREDFL
-403 AEWTGN
+403 AEYTGN

-416 KKLARSKIPAW
+416 KKLAKSKNAAW
-427 TKFVAKHEK
+427 ANFAKKHEK

-448 AYETGQPT
+448 ANETGQPT

-469 QAEAARAK
+469 QTEAARAK

-485 RLVIKFAKKSANRG
+485 RLVIKFAKKSSNRG

-557 HMIDNIHKIQKASR
+557 HMIDNIHMIQRASR
-571 QFMHKYGRS
+571 QFMHKYGRN

-594 EKIHKAMKVNLR
+594 DKIHKAMKVNLK
-606 PISLEAPVDSDG
+606 PISLEAPVGTED
-618 DSSRIEIIADETA
+618 DSSRLEIIADETA

-661 IRQRFGMSTN
+661 LRQRFGMSTN

-711 SFLEE
+711 SFLED

>member
-1 MKIRPSMRPTAGEFA
+1 MVKKLDEA
-16 FAPTKGFFM
+16 TKL
-25 PKQIT
+25 
-30 AETKFLI
+30 LI
-37 ESLPENLRKLAT
+37 ESLPENLQNLAT
-49 ESTEVGY
+49 SAMDIGY
-56 MSQMDFDAA
+56 MSRMDFTAA
-65 VEGDEVPLAERDEVM
+65 TEADEIPAEEQDEVLD
-80 SFFQQDLGLELLESS
+80 FFQQDLGLEVLETDNYPQDMG
-95 VFSRYVEKYDEDD
+95 RYYEMDDD
-108 EQAKN
+108 EPR
-113 DKSRDLLNADAEQVD
+113 DKTRNLLNADAEQVD
-128 VNDEDYD
+128 VNDDEYE
-135 HYAKQLMNSTTGGLT
+135 HYAKQLERSQTGSLV

-162 QIGTVQLLTALGE
+162 QIGTVQLLTAAGE
-175 VAIAQRIEAANRL
+175 VAIAQRIEAASRL
-188 VVYGLC
+188 MVYGLC
-194 ESPMTIRAMLDWYAQ
+194 ESPMTIQAMLDWYQQ
-209 LLADEI
+209 LLNEDI
-215 KLRYIVNL
+215 RLRYIVNL
-223 EVMYSSDSEKKS
+223 EVMYSSDSEQKS

-242 LKSKGVDD
+242 LKSKGVEHVDELDD
-250 VADLDDED
+250 DDLDSLDMGTDDTDEEDEDDED
-258 LEDEELGDEEEEEE
+258 EDGLK
-272 EEDAEG
+272 
-278 EPGVRKEDTPR
+278 KEDTPR

-307 LELFAKIKRIFNQIS
+307 LDLFAKIKRIFNS
-322 NLQKL
+322 MQKL
-327 RLENLVKSAKLDE
+327 QAKRLENLFTSDTPDM

-346 AKLRLELFE
+346 SKMRLELFE
-355 YVSKIRLND
+355 HVSKIRLND
-364 DRVEDILEKL
+364 DRVAEILEQL
-374 TARNALLMGLEGKM
+374 TKRDQLLMGLEGKM
-388 LRLAMAFKIKREDFL
+388 LRLAMANKIKREDFL
-403 AEWTGN
+403 AEYTGN

-416 KKLARSKIPAW
+416 KKL
-427 TKFVAKHEK
+427 TKHKNATWANFAKKHGD
-436 DILKIQEDITAI
+436 DILKIQEDIIAI
-448 AYETGQPT
+448 ANETGQPT
-456 AEYKKV
+456 SEYKKV

-469 QAEAARAK
+469 QTEAARAK

-485 RLVIKFAKKSANRG
+485 RLVIKFAKKSSNRG

-557 HMIDNIHKIQKASR
+557 HMIDNIHKIQRASR
-571 QFMHKYGRS
+571 QFMHKYGRQ

-594 EKIHKAMKVNLR
+594 DKIHKAMKVNLK
-606 PISLEAPVDSDG
+606 PISLEAPVGTED

-631 KNPFVSAAQKNLRK
+631 KNPFTSAAQKNLRK
-645 IVTQILSEL
+645 SVTQILSEL

-661 IRQRFGMSTN
+661 LRQRFGMSTN

-711 SFLEE
+711 SFLED

>member
-1 MKIRPSMRPTAGEFA
+1 MAKKLDDATRL
-16 FAPTKGFFM
+16 
-25 PKQIT
+25 
-30 AETKFLI
+30 LI
-37 ESLPENLRKLAT
+37 DSLPENLQKLAT
-49 ESTEVGY
+49 AASEVGY
-56 MSQMDFDAA
+56 MSQMDFNAA
-65 VEGDEVPLAERDEVM
+65 TEADEIPLEEQEEVLD
-80 SFFQQDLGLELLESS
+80 FFQQDLGLEILETDN
-95 VFSRYVEKYDEDD
+95 YPQDMGKYYDDDSDEPR
-108 EQAKN
+108 
-113 DKSRDLLNADAEQVD
+113 DKTRNLLNADAEQVD
-128 VNDEDYD
+128 VNDDDYE
-135 HYAKQLMNSTTGGLT
+135 HFAKQLERSQTGSLV

-162 QIGTVQLLTALGE
+162 QIGTVQLLTAAGE
-175 VAIAQRIEAANRL
+175 VAIAQRIEAASRL
-188 VVYGLC
+188 MVYGLC
-194 ESPMTIRAMLDWYAQ
+194 ESPMTIQAMLDWYQQ
-209 LLADEI
+209 LLNEDI
-215 KLRYIVNL
+215 RLRYIVNL
-223 EVMYSSDSEKKS
+223 EVMYSSESEQKS

-242 LKSKGVDD
+242 LKSKGVEHVDELDD
-250 VADLDDED
+250 DELDDLEDATSSDEEDDED
-258 LEDEELGDEEEEEE
+258 EDADEEDGTK
-272 EEDAEG
+272 
-278 EPGVRKEDTPR
+278 KEDTPR
-289 GTSGV
+289 STSGV
-294 PIPVMEESLMPMV
+294 PIPVMEEALMPMIT
-307 LELFAKIKRIFNQIS
+307 ELFAKIKKIFNS
-322 NLQKL
+322 MQKL
-327 RLENLVKSAKLDE
+327 QAKRLENLLTSNTPDA

-346 AKLRLELFE
+346 AKMRLELFE
-355 YVSKIRLND
+355 HVSKIRLND
-364 DRVEDILEKL
+364 DRNAEILERL
-374 TARNALLMGLEGKM
+374 TQRDQLLMGLEGKL
-388 LRLAMAFKIKREDFL
+388 LRLAMANKIKREDFL
-403 AEWTGN
+403 AEYAGN

-416 KKLARSKIPAW
+416 KKLAKSKNPLWSNFA
-427 TKFVAKHEK
+427 KKHEK

-448 AYETGQPT
+448 ATETGQPT
-456 AEYKKV
+456 SEYKKV

-469 QAEAARAK
+469 QTEAARAK

-485 RLVIKFAKKSANRG
+485 RLVIKFAKKSSNRG

-557 HMIDNIHKIQKASR
+557 HMIDNIHKIQRASR
-571 QFMHKYGRS
+571 QFMHKYGRQ

-594 EKIHKAMKVNLR
+594 DKIHKAMKVNLK
-606 PISLEAPVDSDG
+606 PISLEAPVGTED

-631 KNPFVSAAQKNLRK
+631 KNPFTSAAQKNLRK

-661 IRQRFGMSTN
+661 LRQRFGMSTN

-711 SFLEE
+711 SFLEED

>member
-1 MKIRPSMRPTAGEFA
+1 MAKKLDDA
-16 FAPTKGFFM
+16 TKL
-25 PKQIT
+25 
-30 AETKFLI
+30 LI
-37 ESLPENLRKLAT
+37 ESLPENLQKLAT
-49 ESTEVGY
+49 SAVEVGY
-56 MSQMDFDAA
+56 LSKMDFDAA
-65 VEGDEVPLAERDEVM
+65 TEADEVPDEEQEEVLD
-80 SFFQQDLGLELLESS
+80 FFQQDLGLEVLESDN
-95 VFSRYVEKYDEDD
+95 FSQEMEKYYEDD
-108 EQAKN
+108 SDEPR
-113 DKSRDLLNADAEQVD
+113 DKTRNLLNADAEQVD
-128 VNDEDYD
+128 VNDDDYE
-135 HYAKQLMNSTTGGLT
+135 HYAKQLERSQTGNLV

-162 QIGTVQLLTALGE
+162 QIGTVQLLTAAGE
-175 VAIAQRIEAANRL
+175 VAIAQRIEAATRL
-188 VVYGLC
+188 MVYGLC
-194 ESPMTIRAMLDWYAQ
+194 ESPMTIQAMLDWYQQ
-209 LLADEI
+209 LLNEDI
-215 KLRYIVNL
+215 RLRYILNL
-223 EVMYSSDSEKKS
+223 EVMYSSESEQKS

-242 LKSKGVDD
+242 LKSKGVEHVDELDD
-250 VADLDDED
+250 DELDDLEESTTSDDDED
-258 LEDEELGDEEEEEE
+258 DEDDEDDD
-272 EEDAEG
+272 EDG
-278 EPGVRKEDTPR
+278 IKKEDTPR

-294 PIPVMEESLMPMV
+294 PIPVMEEALMPMV
-307 LELFAKIKRIFNQIS
+307 TDLFTKIKRIFNS
-322 NLQKL
+322 MQKL
-327 RLENLVKSAKLDE
+327 QAKRLENLLTSSKPDD

-346 AKLRLELFE
+346 AKMRLELFE
-355 YVSKIRLND
+355 HVSKIRLND
-364 DRVEDILEKL
+364 DRIAEILEHL
-374 TARNALLMGLEGKM
+374 TQRDQLLMGLEGKL
-388 LRLAMAFKIKREDFL
+388 LRLALANKIKREDFL
-403 AEWTGN
+403 AEYTGN

-416 KKLARSKIPAW
+416 KKLMKHKNPAW
-427 TKFVAKHEK
+427 ANFAKKHEK

-448 AYETGQPT
+448 ARETGQPT

-485 RLVIKFAKKSANRG
+485 RLVIKFAKKSSNRG

-557 HMIDNIHKIQKASR
+557 HMIDNIHKIQRASR
-571 QFMHKYGRS
+571 QFMHKYGRQ

-594 EKIHKAMKVNLR
+594 DKIHKAMKVNLK
-606 PISLEAPVDSDG
+606 PISLEAPVGSED

-661 IRQRFGMSTN
+661 LRQRFGMSTN

-711 SFLEE
+711 SFLED

>member
-1 MKIRPSMRPTAGEFA
+1 MVKKLDEATRL
-16 FAPTKGFFM
+16 
-25 PKQIT
+25 
-30 AETKFLI
+30 LI
-37 ESLPENLRKLAT
+37 ESLPDNLQQLAT
-49 ESTEVGY
+49 SSIEVGY
-56 MSQMDFDAA
+56 MSRMDFNAA
-65 VEGDEVPLAERDEVM
+65 TEADEVPSEEQDEVLD
-80 SFFQQDLGLELLESS
+80 FFQQDLGLEILETDNYPQDL
-95 VFSRYVEKYDEDD
+95 SRYYDNDD
-108 EQAKN
+108 EE
-113 DKSRDLLNADAEQVD
+113 SRDKTRNLLNADAEQVD
-128 VNDEDYD
+128 VNDDDYE
-135 HYAKQLMNSTTGGLT
+135 HYAKQLERSQTGSLV

-162 QIGTVQLLTALGE
+162 QIGTVQLLTAAGE
-175 VAIAQRIEAANRL
+175 VAIAQRIEAASRL
-188 VVYGLC
+188 MVYGLC
-194 ESPMTIRAMLDWYAQ
+194 ESPMTIQAMLDWYQQ
-209 LLADEI
+209 LLNEDI
-215 KLRYIVNL
+215 RLRYIVNL
-223 EVMYSSDSEKKS
+223 EVMYSSDSEQKS

-242 LKSKGVDD
+242 LKSKGVEHVDELDD
-250 VADLDDED
+250 DDLDDLTDTPVEDDEEDEDLDDED
-258 LEDEELGDEEEEEE
+258 GIK
-272 EEDAEG
+272 
-278 EPGVRKEDTPR
+278 KEDTPR

-307 LELFAKIKRIFNQIS
+307 LDLFAKIKRIFNS
-322 NLQKL
+322 MQKL
-327 RLENLVKSAKLDE
+327 QAKRLENLLTSDTPDA

-346 AKLRLELFE
+346 TKQRLELFE
-355 YVSKIRLND
+355 HVSKIRLND
-364 DRVEDILEKL
+364 DRIAEILEQL
-374 TARNALLMGLEGKM
+374 TKRDQLLMGLEGKL
-388 LRLAMAFKIKREDFL
+388 LRLALANKVKREDFL
-403 AEWTGN
+403 AEYTGN
-409 ELNRNWV
+409 EINRNWV
-416 KKLARSKIPAW
+416 KKLAKNKNTSLAN
-427 TKFVAKHEK
+427 FAKTHGD
-436 DILKIQEDITAI
+436 DIIKIQEDITAI
-448 AYETGQPT
+448 ATETGQPT
-456 AEYKKV
+456 SEYKKV

-469 QAEAARAK
+469 QTEAARAK

-485 RLVIKFAKKSANRG
+485 RLVIKFAKKSSNRG

-557 HMIDNIHKIQKASR
+557 HMIDNIHKIQRASR
-571 QFMHKYGRS
+571 QFMHKYGRQ

-594 EKIHKAMKVNLR
+594 DKIHKAMKVNLK
-606 PISLEAPVDSDG
+606 PISLEAPVGTED

-631 KNPFVSAAQKNLRK
+631 KNPFTSAAQKNLRK

-661 IRQRFGMSTN
+661 LRQRFGMSTN

-711 SFLEE
+711 SFLED